1 MARFSAVISITAR
14 QDFFDLMVRHLLVAG
29 VRNRHGKQRK
39 WT

>member
-14 QDFFDLMVRHLLVAG
+14 QDFFDLMGRHLLVAG
-29 VRNRHGKQRK
+29 MCNRHGEQRR